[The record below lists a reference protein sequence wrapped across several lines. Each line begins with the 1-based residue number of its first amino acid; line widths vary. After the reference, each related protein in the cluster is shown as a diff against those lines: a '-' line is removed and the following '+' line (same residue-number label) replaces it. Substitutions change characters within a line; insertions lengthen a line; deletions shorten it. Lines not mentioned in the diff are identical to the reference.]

1 MFHDIVK
8 LKVLCTEVLGAVAS
22 VLIIWAITGVL
33 VYAAIERCISMDFE
47 VDGDAMIIVAAVGVV
62 MNIM

>member
-1 MFHDIVK
+1 M
-8 LKVLCTEVLGAVAS
+8 S

-47 VDGDAMIIVAAVGVV
+47 VQGDAMIIVAAVGVV
-62 MNIM
+62 MNIT